1 MEDKIFRITK
11 NPVRAKSI
19 FDLAKDRF
27 ELIKIYPREKVYK
40 IVEEYYEVIKELI
53 TALFYLDG
61 YKILG
66 HVELLDY
73 CFKNYNLF
81 NDSQKKIIDTLRRM
95 RNGSLYYG
103 EKITR
108 DFLLNNEDEIKSII
122 SILNKFVGGKIK
134 Q

>member
-1 MEDKIFRITK
+1 MEDKIFRVTK

-19 FDLAKDRF
+19 FELANDRF
-27 ELIKIYPREKVYK
+27 NLIKIYPREKVYK

-53 TALFYLDG
+53 TSLSYLEG
-61 YKILG
+61 YKSRG
-66 HVELLDY
+66 HIELLDY
-73 CFKNYNLF
+73 FFKNHNLF
-81 NDSQKKIIDTLRRM
+81 DEYQKRIIDTLRRM

-103 EKITR
+103 EKATN
-108 DFLLNNEDEIKSII
+108 DFLLNNEEDIKKVI